1 MAMELLDDHEQSERV
16 RKWLHENGTAIIG
29 GIALGLILIFG
40 YQWWTRSKAE
50 HRLTAATQ
58 YLSIGDAVE
67 QSDRDGLDRI
77 AGELAS
83 NYADTPYAAM
93 ALMQLSRQHVE
104 AGQRDEAVATLQRAH
119 DVAVDDALKG
129 IIGLRLARLKLAA
142 GDADGAIAMTSGEDV
157 AVFQALAA
165 ELRGDAL
172 LSKGDAN
179 GAREAYGT
187 ALTHLDASA
196 PSRRIVEM
204 KLADLGGD
212 ASADEPGADEAES
225 SEG

>member
-1 MAMELLDDHEQSERV
+1 MELLDDHEQSERV

-40 YQWWTRSKAE
+40 YQWWTRSKIE

-58 YLSIGDAVE
+58 YLSIDNAIE
-67 QSDRDGLDRI
+67 QDDRDGLDRI
-77 AGELAS
+77 AAELAS

-93 ALMQLSRQHVE
+93 ALMQQAREQVE
-104 AGQRDEAVATLQRAH
+104 AGQRDDASATLQRAH
-119 DVAVDDALKG
+119 DIAVDESLKG
-129 IIGLRLARLKLAA
+129 IIALRLARLKLAT
-142 GDADGAIAMTSGEDV
+142 GDADGAIAMINGKEVS
-157 AVFQALAA
+157 VFEALAA

-172 LSKGDAN
+172 LSKGDAAA
-179 GAREAYGT
+179 AREAYDT

-204 KLADLGGD
+204 KLADLGGALD
-212 ASADEPGADEAES
+212 ADEPGAK
-225 SEG
+225 EG